1 MIKHV
6 VMFTINPEA
15 GLDKKATQSKMI
27 EKLESLKGKI
37 EGMVSLQAG
46 INQNGSPD
54 AYDVCLIT
62 EHLSWKDLQN
72 YQDHPL
78 HMAVSGYIGSIKKT
92 RAVADFEF

>member
-6 VMFTINPEA
+6 VMFTINPDL
-15 GLDKKATQSKMI
+15 GLDKKATQLQMK

-37 EGMVSLQAG
+37 EGMVSLEVG
-46 INQNGSPD
+46 INQNTNPE
-54 AYDVCLIT
+54 AFDVCLIT
-62 EHLSWKDLQN
+62 VHNTWQDLQH

-78 HMAVSGYIGSIKKT
+78 HQEVAKFIGSVRKG